1 MAYEALKTDASKGAG
16 VAGGAGDVVGAGL
29 TEGGAQGFGADG
41 EMDSEVSQAAYSA
54 VSSTASTVAYKAGAA
69 NLVAGAGGTIA
80 SALMI
85 SGAVAV
91 GFAAG
96 YIIGVANILLL
107 LNIAK
112 KSVKMTPQKAG
123 KYVASRYYLRYAA
136 TIILFSVLIA
146 TGLVGAWPALTG
158 LTVCIFTTIVS
169 MIFAA
174 REEVY

>member
-1 MAYEALKTDASKGAG
+1 MAYEALNTDASKGAG
-16 VAGGAGDVVGAGL
+16 GAGGAGRIDGGAR
-29 TEGGAQGFGADG
+29 GGNSAQGFGAPEEWGG
-41 EMDSEVSQAAYSA
+41 EASQAAYSA
-54 VSSTASTVAYKAGAA
+54 PSPSASTVAYKVGAA
-69 NLVAGAGGTIA
+69 NLIAGVGGVVA
-80 SALMI
+80 SAMMI
-85 SGAVAV
+85 SGAVAI
-91 GFAAG
+91 GFATG

-112 KSVKMTPQKAG
+112 KGVKMTPQKAG
-123 KYVASRYYLRYAA
+123 EYVASRYYLRYAA
-136 TIILFSVLIA
+136 TIVLFSVLIA